1 MLEFHAAK
9 AGARQAH
16 VLPVTSLHC
25 RRAKSAGTGAVPGGD
40 GGQAGIVPGHQ
51 EEAMGV
57 FGTASLPSGQTICS
71 PGCECCE
78 LARGQSGA
86 AVWPL
91 CPLSHGGSCVQHSQ
105 GHSPGAALGWLCR
118 CPAHAEILLCLP
130 WDAGGCCQSSV
141 SPCAALQGRVHA
153 VGRAPQSLPGF
164 GNRPDQF
171 PRALASGTDLTV
183 ACQPHA
189 ALSFGLKLPAR
200 LDYPWPKHP
209 LVVGALLPAPAM
221 LPCTG
226 NKHES
231 CPSPEQAG
239 QGEQISWLNVS
250 GCIGQIWSCPKEAL
264 PMRQSFFPFKT
275 QPQVPWEVS

>member
-1 MLEFHAAK
+1 MDRTSITGLATQPLESALHVCIASCVLSKGWSPFGGAGAALGVLEFHAAK

-91 CPLSHGGSCVQHSQ
+91 CPLSHGGSCVQGQ
-105 GHSPGAALGWLCR
+105 PGSLSWSCLG
-118 CPAHAEILLCLP
+118 
-130 WDAGGCCQSSV
+130 V
-141 SPCAALQGRVHA
+141 ALQVSCPCRDLA
-153 VGRAPQSLPGF
+153 VPVLGCR
-164 GNRPDQF
+164 
-171 PRALASGTDLTV
+171 
-183 ACQPHA
+183 
-189 ALSFGLKLPAR
+189 
-200 LDYPWPKHP
+200 W
-209 LVVGALLPAPAM
+209 LLP
-221 LPCTG
+221 
-226 NKHES
+226 
-231 CPSPEQAG
+231 EQREPLCCSAG
-239 QGEQISWLNVS
+239 QGACSGQGSSEPAWL
-250 GCIGQIWSCPKEAL
+250 
-264 PMRQSFFPFKT
+264 
-275 QPQVPWEVS
+275 WEPA